1 MPPGK
6 TSPFTVEERKWI
18 ILKFGEL
25 KSPILVRRA
34 FRKQFP
40 KVSPRDIP
48 DVRQFFRVLEKFNA
62 CGDIGDSKPKND
74 TKESVPQPDIDAVQ
88 VIVAPNSFHIFWF
101 HIFIFYHTFSK

>member
-34 FRKQFP
+34 FRKQFS
-40 KVSPRDIP
+40 KVSQRDIP
-48 DVRQFFRVLEKFNA
+48 DVRQFARVLAKFNA

-74 TKESVPQPDIDAVQ
+74 VKESVPQPDIDAVYGS
-88 VIVAPNSFHIFWF
+88 VAPKSFQIFWL
-101 HIFIFYHTFSK
+101 HISISYHTFSK